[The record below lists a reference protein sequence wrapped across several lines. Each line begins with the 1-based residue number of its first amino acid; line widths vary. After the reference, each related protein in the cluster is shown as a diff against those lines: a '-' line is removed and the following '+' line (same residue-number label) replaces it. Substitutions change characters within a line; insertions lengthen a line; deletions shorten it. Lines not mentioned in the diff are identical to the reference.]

1 MKKIIFFL
9 SVLAISCNGD
19 DNNDGSTNCTEDLR
33 AGLIVKVKDAT
44 NGQEL
49 QEGVIVTATDGNYS
63 EVLQDGQTSSST
75 FVGAWERPGNYI
87 LTVSKE
93 GYQSFASGLVTVT
106 ADVCH
111 VIPQSVT
118 VQLQPE

>member
-9 SVLAISCNGD
+9 FVLALSCNSD
-19 DNNDGSTNCTEDLR
+19 DNNDDTNCTEEAR
-33 AGLIVKVKDAT
+33 AGLNVTVKDAVT
-44 NGQEL
+44 QADL
-49 QEGVIVTATDGNYS
+49 QEGVTVTATDGSYS
-63 EVLQDGQTSSST
+63 EVLEYGQSSSST

-93 GYQSFASGLVTVT
+93 GYQTFASDVITIT

-118 VQLQPE
+118 IVLQPE